1 MKINPIALIIG
12 ALVLIGVGVGGGFFL
27 SNALFAGSGESSETV
42 TAPTLDPNAIPTL
55 SYSQLQAENE
65 RLTGQVAALSTQV
78 AGVSSSQAQ
87 TRNLPEVEVT
97 DIPKP
102 EEVATEVSPTEPTP
116 EATQVAS
123 VPSERLLFR
132 IVQDESEVRFNI
144 YEELNGVPF
153 TVVGTTNQ
161 VAGDIVV
168 DFANP
173 NTSQVGEIVID
184 LRTLR
189 TDNGNRDNAIRGRIL
204 QSSNDAY
211 QFGRFVPTDVSG
223 LPTAPV
229 AVGDTITFTVTGDFT
244 LVETTNPVTFQMT
257 LTVESDTRL
266 VGSGV
271 AQILY
276 PDYNLRIPSVP
287 FVANVANEV
296 DLFIDFVATKVDA

>member
-1 MKINPIALIIG
+1 MKLNPIALIIG

-27 SNALFAGSGESSETV
+27 SNALFAGSGESDETV

-78 AGVSSSQAQ
+78 ATVSSQAQ
-87 TRNLPEVEVT
+87 TRNLPEVEAT

-102 EEVATEVSPTEPTP
+102 EEPVTAEPVPTE
-116 EATQVAS
+116 VAS

-132 IVQDESEVRFNI
+132 ILQEESEVRFNI
-144 YEELNGVPF
+144 YEELNGAPF

-204 QSSNDAY
+204 QSSTDAY
-211 QFGRFVPTDVSG
+211 QFARFVPTDVSG
-223 LPTAPV
+223 LPTTPV
-229 AVGDTITFTVTGDFT
+229 AVGDTITFTVTGDLT

-257 LTVESDTRL
+257 LTVESDSRL